1 MSEEPGSVDGAPPD
15 EDDAPTGDGVSE
27 LASVGGAPSLAEQ
40 RALRSPAR
48 SLRRSRDG
56 PSKTPSDRMYREAQE
71 RKRLQDEANA
81 KKRTE
86 GCTFAPQFAT
96 RRAGSGGSARAY
108 KVDSKSG
115 EERLG
120 HMYEEGKKKV
130 QERRETDAEKVR
142 ASEYTFQ
149 PNLVSTTSSVSGVT
163 FDDASVSASER
174 LYHHAKES
182 QKRLDDARAEQA
194 ASCTFAPDTSETARA
209 TRRVSEGNGASPRK
223 PLAQRQDEYARKL
236 AEKREHALKLQQQ
249 ALARECT
256 FAPTLVAVT
265 HDDGLSATARTDD
278 GADAPTEVTGVADTS
293 VLTSQTGQSA
303 ANSGLF
309 FERLDAFV
317 NDCED
322 KARHRQRVRELKEME
337 GCTFKP
343 TLVAAGGKGGPIV
356 GGAADGALADDGSQ
370 GGGSSR
376 SVFERLQEQAR
387 HVELKRDERAKLAEA
402 RDAETCTFQPQTTPF
417 AARRESADGGGGG
430 DDESAF
436 TDSAE
441 RNVHERLYHKAKAS
455 EYEKIE
461 KAEAAEQARLAEC
474 TFRPQVLPRAAWEGP
489 ADEGDAA
496 SEDVHERLYPTTEAQ
511 VAARRKL
518 EDKHLSTERA
528 QCTFTPRI
536 APAPPSST
544 LSRTQAKAA
553 GGATAD
559 ERPSQ
564 PVHERLFD
572 ESRRQAVA
580 TQLRLS
586 DARNNEIT
594 ADCTFAPNIKSPMKG
609 AAGGGAVG
617 QAASGGAAASKRA
630 GAGADAA
637 VHRRLSLE
645 ASRRLQ
651 QHGKNARL
659 REANTLKECSF
670 KPAIPTYKP
679 PGAPERAPAM
689 TKASRLRA
697 EREAAARARVE
708 AKAKPAEATRKPA
721 VATASPA
728 RALGPTAASTSRASP
743 RAAPTAS
750 PQAATAAAVASEG
763 DDGGPAPESEIAG
776 DGSEVFEPTEGNGAG
791 GMSVFEQATLAGGS
805 AAEIAGAFEKWQA
818 DMDARFNEVFDLE
831 SAPIEPTRGA

>member
-1 MSEEPGSVDGAPPD
+1 M
-15 EDDAPTGDGVSE
+15 DDW
-27 LASVGGAPSLAEQ
+27 
-40 RALRSPAR
+40 
-48 SLRRSRDG
+48 
-56 PSKTPSDRMYREAQE
+56 
-71 RKRLQDEANA
+71 
-81 KKRTE
+81 
-86 GCTFAPQFAT
+86 
-96 RRAGSGGSARAY
+96 
-108 KVDSKSG
+108 
-115 EERLG
+115 
-120 HMYEEGKKKV
+120 
-130 QERRETDAEKVR
+130 
-142 ASEYTFQ
+142 
-149 PNLVSTTSSVSGVT
+149 
-163 FDDASVSASER
+163 
-174 LYHHAKES
+174 
-182 QKRLDDARAEQA
+182 
-194 ASCTFAPDTSETARA
+194 
-209 TRRVSEGNGASPRK
+209 
-223 PLAQRQDEYARKL
+223 
-236 AEKREHALKLQQQ
+236 
-249 ALARECT
+249 
-256 FAPTLVAVT
+256 
-265 HDDGLSATARTDD
+265 
-278 GADAPTEVTGVADTS
+278 
-293 VLTSQTGQSA
+293 GQ
-303 ANSGLF
+303 
-309 FERLDAFV
+309 
-317 NDCED
+317 
-322 KARHRQRVRELKEME
+322 ARHRQRVR
-337 GCTFKP
+337 GQGWRHVQADARRRGRQGARSSAARPAARSP
-343 TLVAAGGKGGPIV
+343 TTARRRRLVAERVRAAAGASAPREPSATSARSSPSARRRRAV
-356 GGAADGALADDGSQ
+356 PAADDAL
-370 GGGSSR
+370 
-376 SVFERLQEQAR
+376 
-387 HVELKRDERAKLAEA
+387 
-402 RDAETCTFQPQTTPF
+402 
-417 AARRESADGGGGG
+417 AARREAPTAAAAATTSPPSPTRRSAT
-430 DDESAF
+430 S
-436 TDSAE
+436 
-441 RNVHERLYHKAKAS
+441 ERLYHKAKAS

-536 APAPPSST
+536 APAAVVDVEPHP
-544 LSRTQAKAA
+544 AKAA

-670 KPAIPTYKP
+670 KPAIPTYQP

-697 EREAAARARVE
+697 EREAAARARIE

-721 VATASPA
+721 VATAESGTSPGTYGGEHIARLAPRCTHRVAAGRDGGRGRVRGRRRRA
-728 RALGPTAASTSRASP
+728 RARVGDRGRRKRGVRTDRGQWRGWHVCLRTSHARRGQRGPRSPEHSRSGKPTWTPVST
-743 RAAPTAS
+743 
-750 PQAATAAAVASEG
+750 
-763 DDGGPAPESEIAG
+763 
-776 DGSEVFEPTEGNGAG
+776 
-791 GMSVFEQATLAGGS
+791 
-805 AAEIAGAFEKWQA
+805 
-818 DMDARFNEVFDLE
+818 RFSIS
-831 SAPIEPTRGA
+831 SAPIEPFDGALDLHARVARARARSPFCAPTTDAPRHARLPTCEYALCDVRVHERLKGPSPLPYRPCR